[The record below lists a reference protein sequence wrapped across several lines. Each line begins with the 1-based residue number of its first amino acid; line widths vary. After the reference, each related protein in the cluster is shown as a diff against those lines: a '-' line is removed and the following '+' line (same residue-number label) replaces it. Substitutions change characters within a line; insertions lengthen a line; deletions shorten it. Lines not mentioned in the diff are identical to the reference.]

1 MPLSMLCRSLILETS
16 VMMSSSLV
24 YLSST
29 LFKRLTRMKQQ
40 RDEQQTLNGKNSRD
54 RIGSNSSATV
64 EKFIEVNFSSIN
76 SWSILD
82 LLLGL
87 SVGGLLTIWSE
98 VAFINEAFES
108 ECLLIL
114 FIFRPFYFFPSL
126 FDFFLLISISSSV
139 SLRL

>member
-29 LFKRLTRMKQQ
+29 FFKRLTRMKQQ
-40 RDEQQTLNGKNSRD
+40 RDEQQTLNGKNNID
-54 RIGSNSSATV
+54 RSGSNRSATV
-64 EKFIEVNFSSIN
+64 EKLIEVNFSSMD

-87 SVGGLLTIWSE
+87 SVAGVLTIWSE
-98 VAFINEAFES
+98 VAFMIEAFES

-114 FIFRPFYFFPSL
+114 LITRPFYFFPPF
-126 FDFFLLISISSSV
+126 FDFFLLSSISSSV